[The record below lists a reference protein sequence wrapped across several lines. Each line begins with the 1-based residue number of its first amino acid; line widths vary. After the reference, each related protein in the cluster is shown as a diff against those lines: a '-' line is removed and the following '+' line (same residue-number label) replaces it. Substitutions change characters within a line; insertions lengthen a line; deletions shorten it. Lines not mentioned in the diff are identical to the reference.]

1 MALHILCIEDDAE
14 TRVLLKRALEVQGM
28 QVDAVWEGEKGLA
41 AAKSGR
47 FDCVLLD
54 IMMPGLDGF
63 GVLAELR
70 QDPLTRDVPV
80 VVVTA
85 RADAESR
92 ERAMSLGA
100 NEYIVKPFSFEN
112 LRQIIHRLVEAR
124 TPPAGPVSP

>member
-1 MALHILCIEDDAE
+1 MPLRILCIEDDAE

-100 NEYIVKPFSFEN
+100 NEYVIKPFSFER
-112 LRQIIHRLVEAR
+112 LRHIIQHLTAAR
-124 TPPAGPVSP
+124 AKPPEPPRS